1 MYFFSVVL
9 LAFLAS
15 IGLTLLI
22 LGCAL
27 SQYNWWPTFVII
39 FYVLV
44 VLLAFLASIGLT
56 LLILGCALSQY
67 NWWPTF
73 VIIFYVLSPFP
84 IAIGRRCTSDGGYTL
99 RESSPCADLM
109 WFITSVIVVS
119 AFGLPAVMYRASVIQ
134 VGSMAFIMSANV
146 VIFTTITIYFMTFG
160 SDDSLPNF

>member
-1 MYFFSVVL
+1 MGFFQGIKGQYCIFIIAVL
-9 LAFLAS
+9 CS
-15 IGLTLLI
+15 
-22 LGCAL
+22 
-27 SQYNWWPTFVII
+27 
-39 FYVLV
+39 V

-73 VIIFYVLSPFP
+73 VIIFYVLSPIP
-84 IAIGRRCTSDGGYTL
+84 IAIGRRCTSDGGYSM
-99 RESSPCADLM
+99 RDSSPCTDLM

-119 AFGLPAVMYRASVIQ
+119 AFGLPAVMYHATVIQ

-146 VIFTTITIYFMTFG
+146 VIFTTITIYFMSFG